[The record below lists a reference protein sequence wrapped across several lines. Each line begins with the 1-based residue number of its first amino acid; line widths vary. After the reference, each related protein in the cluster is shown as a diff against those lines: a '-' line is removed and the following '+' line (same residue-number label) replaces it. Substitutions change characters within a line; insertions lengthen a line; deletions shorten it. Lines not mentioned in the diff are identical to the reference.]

1 MEIVNRIIELKK
13 KNDWSDYRLSK
24 KAGISQSTLSNLI
37 NRGNSPS
44 IFTLEKICNA
54 FEITLAQF
62 FDEDSNTQVLTEKQR
77 DLLNDWNHL
86 KPDQKDKVKAYMRG
100 MLDQ

>member
-1 MEIVNRIIELKK
+1 MEVVNRIIELKER
-13 KNDWSDYRLSK
+13 NNWSDYRLSK
-24 KAGISQSTLSNLI
+24 EAGISQSTLSNLI

-62 FDEDSNTQVLTEKQR
+62 FDKGNTAQVLTAKQK
-77 DLLNDWNHL
+77 DLINDWNNL
-86 KPDQKDKVKAYMRG
+86 MPAQKEKIKAYMRG
-100 MLDQ
+100 MLDR

>member
-62 FDEDSNTQVLTEKQR
+62 FDGDDTTQALTGKQKE
-77 DLLNDWNHL
+77 LISDWNHL
-86 KPDQKDKVKAYMRG
+86 KPAQKEKVKAYMRG